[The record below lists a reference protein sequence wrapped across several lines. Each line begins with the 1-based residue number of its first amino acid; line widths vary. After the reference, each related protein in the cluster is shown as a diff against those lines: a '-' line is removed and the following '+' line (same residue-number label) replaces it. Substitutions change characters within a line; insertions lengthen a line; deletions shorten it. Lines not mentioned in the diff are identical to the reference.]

1 MVGAD
6 LTRCHPV
13 RMRRAMYLLF
23 VDESGKPDERAF
35 AVGGV
40 AVRADEWG
48 LLRDSWLAV
57 LAAHAWPHDKELK
70 WHGTRPARCHP
81 HSPTTCCGPTR

>member
-1 MVGAD
+1 
-6 LTRCHPV
+6 
-13 RMRRAMYLLF
+13 MRRAMYLLF

-48 LLRDSWLAV
+48 LLRD
-57 LAAHAWPHDKELK
+57 
-70 WHGTRPARCHP
+70 R
-81 HSPTTCCGPTR
+81 